1 MKYLIPCMFL
11 IQGSSHSY
19 ELLYFVMSLTERETM
34 CKLPGKAFA
43 SFDLLHIY
51 QFWQA
56 STEIAISLPS
66 DPRKQLAES

>member
-34 CKLPGKAFA
+34 CKLLGKA
-43 SFDLLHIY
+43 FDLLHIY